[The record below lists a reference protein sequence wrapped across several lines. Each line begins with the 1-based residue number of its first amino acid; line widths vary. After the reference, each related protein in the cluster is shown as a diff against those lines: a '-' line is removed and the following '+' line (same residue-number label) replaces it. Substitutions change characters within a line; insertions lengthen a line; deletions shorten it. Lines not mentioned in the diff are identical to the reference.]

1 MKVQSPFAA
10 YDIPL
15 QAMPNGEHRYSFA
28 LKGDFF
34 GLFEASL
41 ITEAQIQVEL
51 QILRMGSRLDCT
63 FRSEGSMQ
71 VGCARCL
78 EPLGWP
84 IQDESHLVVQCSD
97 SVSELDSDEILVLPS
112 GEISW
117 NVAQFIYESIHLHYP
132 LRAVCDE
139 ASLPCRSQ
147 EPWSEQSLL
156 TYQTSDNSPTD
167 PRWDRLKHV
176 NFQ

>member
-1 MKVQSPFAA
+1 MKAHSPFAA

-15 QAMPNGEHRYSFA
+15 QAMPNGEHSSSYA
-28 LKGDFF
+28 LSGDFF

-41 ITEAQIQVEL
+41 ITEAQIQVDLEIRRL
-51 QILRMGSRLDCT
+51 GVRLDCNLRSVGT
-63 FRSEGSMQ
+63 FQ

-78 EPLGWP
+78 EPLAFP
-84 IQDESHLVVQCSD
+84 IQDDSHLVVQLID
-97 SVSELDSDEILVLPS
+97 SGSEVNSDEILVLPS

-117 NVAQFIYESIHLHYP
+117 NVAQFMYESIHLHFP

-139 ASLPCRSQ
+139 AALACQSQ
-147 EPWSEQSLL
+147 EPWSEQNLL
-156 TYQTSDNSPTD
+156 TYQTSDNAPTD
-167 PRWDRLKHV
+167 PRWDSLKQV